1 MLVRPLSDLH
11 VEFWPQNRVPHLL
24 ETIVP
29 RLPTDPRTVVLIAGD
44 LGLAHRQET
53 WLKVLSIFSKQ
64 FLAVVYVEGNH
75 FFYHN
80 DYFGRIHELKNKLSL
95 PKNVHFLENESVEID
110 GVFFVGATLW
120 TDFQGQDFFKMQ
132 HARKSMNDFIVIK
145 KGAGQ
150 RLLPED
156 TVHLFYESKKY
167 IFDTIRTADKKRTVV
182 VSHHGVSPLSVHER
196 FRGDSLN
203 CAFMTDL
210 SSEIIDNGPDLWIHG
225 HTHNSFD
232 YMLGETRVIVN
243 PYGYKDVEVN
253 PQFDRELVIG
263 LE

>member
-1 MLVRPLSDLH
+1 MLVRPFSDIH
-11 VEFWPQNRVPHLL
+11 VEFWPANKVTRLLGTVVP
-24 ETIVP
+24 P
-29 RLPTDPRTVVLIAGD
+29 LPTDGETVALIAGD

-53 WLKVLSIFSKQ
+53 WLKALSIFSKQ

-95 PKNVHFLENESVEID
+95 PKNVHFLENESVEIN
-110 GVFFVGATLW
+110 GVVFIGATLW
-120 TDFQGQDFFKMQ
+120 TDFQGKDFFKMQ
-132 HARKSMNDFIVIK
+132 NARKNMNDFVIIK
-145 KGAGQ
+145 KPTGQ

-156 TVHLFYESKKY
+156 TVDLFYESKRY
-167 IFDTIRTADKKRTVV
+167 IFDAIRHADGKRTVV
-182 VSHHGVSPLSVHER
+182 VTHHGVSPLSIHER

-210 SSEIIDNGPDLWIHG
+210 SNEIIDHGPDLWVHG

-232 YMLGETRVIVN
+232 YTLGKTRVVVN
-243 PYGYKDVEVN
+243 PYGYKDVEIN
-253 PQFDRELVIG
+253 PQFDKDLVVEL
-263 LE
+263 